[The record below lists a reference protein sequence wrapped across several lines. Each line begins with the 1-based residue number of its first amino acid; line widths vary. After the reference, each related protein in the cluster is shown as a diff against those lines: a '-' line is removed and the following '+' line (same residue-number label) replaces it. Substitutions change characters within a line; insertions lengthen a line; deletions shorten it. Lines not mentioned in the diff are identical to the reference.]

1 MHRYANPY
9 KRCKA
14 FRGIISIIPNQAFYR
29 LVLHGPLFLR
39 FVISVIY
46 EETPV
51 IDPPKN
57 R

>member
-1 MHRYANPY
+1 MHRYANPH